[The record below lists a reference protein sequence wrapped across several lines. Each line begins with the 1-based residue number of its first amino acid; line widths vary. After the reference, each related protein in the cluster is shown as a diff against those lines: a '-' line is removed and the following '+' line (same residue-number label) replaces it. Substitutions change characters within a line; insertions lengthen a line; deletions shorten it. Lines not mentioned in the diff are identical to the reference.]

1 MKNEDSRKRMA
12 QSDAGRREGFEDME
26 SVERKIVSAKRGAKE
41 LKHRTAKRRA
51 LRRLLPTL
59 LSLLLTVITALP
71 LTSGSQTAARSVRRA
86 QSGSGPLKVDR
97 RSKSQPD
104 VPEQSSIQNV
114 EATQAAL
121 VSEFDVNGLKVI
133 VKRRPGSLTVAAGL
147 FLRGGS
153 RNITAENAGIEAL
166 MLDSATEATTN
177 FPRERMRS
185 ETSRMGTVVGSGVNY
200 DYSALTL
207 ASTRVNFDRS
217 WEIFTDVALRPS
229 FTKQDVELVQ
239 SRIVAS
245 LRDDVDDPDDYLQRL
260 QERVAYAGHPY
271 FNRPRGTAESV
282 SRLTAEDL
290 RRYHQ
295 QMMQT
300 SRLLLVIVGDLDVAQ
315 LRAKITQTFGRLPR
329 GDYKPSPLPQ
339 LSFATPSVEVTRR
352 GLPTN
357 YIQGLFAAPSLT
369 AADIYPMRIASSV
382 LRDRVFEEVRVKR
395 NLSYAP
401 SAFLSSQA
409 ANVGGIYVTAV
420 DANKAVRVMLD
431 EIARLQNEPIS
442 PEEITGVVSQ
452 YLTSY
457 YMGQETNAA
466 QAGELAQYEL
476 IGGGWRNSLVTIE
489 RLRAVT
495 PADVQRAARSYM
507 RNIRFVVIGN
517 PDQIDKNVFT
527 SQTGAE

>member
-1 MKNEDSRKRMA
+1 MKNYSNKLSAHGLLRIALGLILSIVAVAPGATTWQASA
-12 QSDAGRREGFEDME
+12 QTLNKQGQTDEAR
-26 SVERKIVSAKRGAKE
+26 AKPQ
-41 LKHRTAKRRA
+41 T
-51 LRRLLPTL
+51 LPD
-59 LSLLLTVITALP
+59 
-71 LTSGSQTAARSVRRA
+71 QTT
-86 QSGSGPLKVDR
+86 
-97 RSKSQPD
+97 
-104 VPEQSSIQNV
+104 IQNV

-121 VSEFDVNGLKVI
+121 VTEFDVNGLKVI
-133 VKRRPGSLTVAAGL
+133 VKRRPGSLTVSAGL

-153 RNITAENAGIEAL
+153 RNITSENAGIEAL
-166 MLDSATEATTN
+166 MLDVATEASTS
-177 FPRERMRS
+177 FPRERMRT
-185 ETSRMGTVVGSGVNY
+185 ETSRMGTVISSGVNY
-200 DYSALTL
+200 DYSVLSM
-207 ASTRVNFDRS
+207 ASTRPNFDRS

-229 FTKQDVELVQ
+229 FTRQDVELVQ
-239 SRIVAS
+239 SRMVAS

-260 QERVAYAGHPY
+260 QERAAYVGHPY
-271 FNRPRGTAESV
+271 FNRPRGTAETV
-282 SRLTAEDL
+282 GLLKAEDL

-300 SRLLLVIVGDLDVAQ
+300 SRLLLVIVGDLDAAQ
-315 LRAKITQTFGRLPR
+315 LRQRISQTFGKLPR
-329 GDYKPSPLPQ
+329 GDYRPSPLPA
-339 LSFATPSVEVTRR
+339 LTFATPSVEVTKR

-369 AADIYPMRIASSV
+369 ASDIYPMRIASSV

-401 SAFLSSQA
+401 SAFLSSQG

-420 DANKAVRVMLD
+420 DANKAVGVMLN
-431 EIARLQNEPIS
+431 EITRLQQEPIS
-442 PEEITGVVSQ
+442 REEIIGVVSQ

-495 PADVQRAARSYM
+495 PEDVQRAARTYM

-517 PDQIDKNVFT
+517 PDQIDKNIFT
-527 SQTGAE
+527 GHAGAE

>member
-1 MKNEDSRKRMA
+1 MESGKQSAARETRRAGENGSNAERSRFA
-12 QSDAGRREGFEDME
+12 QSLL
-26 SVERKIVSAKRGAKE
+26 GAV
-41 LKHRTAKRRA
+41 
-51 LRRLLPTL
+51 
-59 LSLLLTVITALP
+59 LSLLL
-71 LTSGSQTAARSVRRA
+71 SMAAIAPFAAAAPSRRA
-86 QSGSGPLKVDR
+86 ASSGF
-97 RSKSQPD
+97 RSAQTS
-104 VPEQSSIQNV
+104 PEQDKRTSAPRPVAPDQTSIQNV

-147 FLRGGS
+147 FLRGGA
-153 RNITAENAGIEAL
+153 RNITAENAGVEAL
-166 MLDSATEATTN
+166 MLDVATEASEN
-177 FPRERMRS
+177 FPRERLRS

-207 ASTRVNFDRS
+207 GSTRENFDRS
-217 WEIFTDVALRPS
+217 WTLFTDIALRPS
-229 FTKQDVELVQ
+229 FTRQDVELVQ
-239 SRIVAS
+239 SRLVAS

-271 FNRPRGTAESV
+271 FNRPRGTVESV
-282 SRLTAEDL
+282 SRLRPEDL
-290 RRYHQ
+290 RRYHR

-300 SRLLLVIVGDLDVAQ
+300 SRLLLVVVGDLDPAQ
-315 LRAKITQTFGRLPR
+315 LRQRIAQTFGRLPR
-329 GDYKPSPLPQ
+329 GDYRPTPLPQ
-339 LSFATPSVEVTRR
+339 LEFATPSVEVTKR

-357 YIQGLFAAPSLT
+357 YIQGLFAAPALT

-401 SAFLSSQA
+401 SAFLSSQG

-420 DANKAVRVMLD
+420 DANRAVRVMLD
-431 EIARLQNEPIS
+431 EIGRLQHEPITTDL
-442 PEEITGVVSQ
+442 ITGVVSQ

-495 PADVQRAARSYM
+495 PADVQRVARTYM

-527 SQTGAE
+527 IPAGE